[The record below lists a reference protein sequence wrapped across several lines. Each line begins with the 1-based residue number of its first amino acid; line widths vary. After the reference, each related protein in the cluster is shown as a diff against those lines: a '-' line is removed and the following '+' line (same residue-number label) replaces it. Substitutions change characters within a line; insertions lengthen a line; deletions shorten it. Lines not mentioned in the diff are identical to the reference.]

1 MKNMTRDIHYAR
13 ILADIRK
20 ASRVN
25 EKVDVKPCNGYLLTI
40 CATCGAWIEGQP
52 DYCPECGTE
61 GDD

>member
-1 MKNMTRDIHYAR
+1 MSRTI
-13 ILADIRK
+13 
-20 ASRVN
+20 RVN